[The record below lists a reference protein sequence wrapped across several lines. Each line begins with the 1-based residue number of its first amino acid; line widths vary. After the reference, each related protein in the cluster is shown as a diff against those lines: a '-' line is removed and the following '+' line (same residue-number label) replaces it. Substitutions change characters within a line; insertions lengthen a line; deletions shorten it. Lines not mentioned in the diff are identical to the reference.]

1 MLCILAGGRNLNGL
15 LTGLFS
21 VPSELSPISVLI
33 LLSGAP
39 KDSEE
44 VLQLLMLNASQ
55 SSTKVRLSFVQVG
68 EDLDAKKW
76 LESLSTKTELKRIVD
91 VTTLASVQNTWLG

>member
-39 KDSEE
+39 NDSEE
-44 VLQLLMLNASQ
+44 VLQLMLNASQ

-68 EDLDAKKW
+68 NDAAAKEWLD
-76 LESLSTKTELKRIVD
+76 SLSKKTELKRIVD
-91 VTTLASVQNTWLG
+91 VTTLASMRNTWLG